1 MKAEITSPQ
10 GFRIAPEGHTVLTFK
25 CGEIVAGMV
34 AEEAVLAGA
43 ARRIDEIAASLE
55 RKIDEPQAVKRR
67 GRPRKV
73 QE

>member
-1 MKAEITSPQ
+1 MRAEITAPN

-25 CGEIVAGMV
+25 CGEIIEGAL
-34 AEEAVLAGA
+34 AEEAVASGMA
-43 ARRIDEIAASLE
+43 KRIDEIAASLE
-55 RKIDEPQAVKRR
+55 YKDEPQVRRR

>member
-1 MKAEITSPQ
+1 MRAEITAPS

-25 CGEIVAGMV
+25 CGEIVEGTL
-34 AEEAVLAGA
+34 AEEAVASGMAKRL
-43 ARRIDEIAASLE
+43 DEIAASLE
-55 RKIDEPQAVKRR
+55 YKDEPQARRR

>member
-1 MKAEITSPQ
+1 MRAEITAPS

-25 CGEIVAGMV
+25 CGEIVEGTIAEDAVASGM
-34 AEEAVLAGA
+34 
-43 ARRIDEIAASLE
+43 ARRLDEIAASLE
-55 RKIDEPQAVKRR
+55 YKDEPQARRR